1 MAGTNP
7 ECSLN
12 KPLKSVNLVKSCGDT
27 GVLYFIL
34 WEFNL
39 YCEITLLQRTKQH
52 RMYLYSLLFCIVT
65 SIIMIPFVAKYQI
78 YATFL

>member
-1 MAGTNP
+1 MLTN
-7 ECSLN
+7 
-12 KPLKSVNLVKSCGDT
+12 T

-65 SIIMIPFVAKYQI
+65 SIIMIPFVAKCQI
-78 YATFL
+78 YMTF